1 MTADPGTGKMWAM
14 QATSQ
19 TGTRRAPTAPRLSF
33 RTGDLDE
40 ARQVIGE
47 MYYANSIDVLDRE
60 RRLDASFEVVRLG
73 PLTLGDMRC
82 GADVRMRFGDL
93 GAYHV
98 DVPLSGELTWRQ
110 ATRTP
115 VTANAGRA
123 AVFHPAGEPTLE
135 RWNRDCRLLAVKI
148 GAEDLLSQ
156 LEVLLDRSVP
166 AGLRLAPELDISQGP
181 GLSWAR
187 LVALTVREMDNEHG
201 ALTQPL
207 MAARLQDA
215 LLTGLLLATEHRYR
229 EELDEPVGAALPGPV
244 KRVVDAIHAHPERP
258 FTTVELAGIGQVGA
272 RWLQEGFR
280 RHVGM
285 SPMAYLRDV
294 RMTRVHAELHKAD
307 PSQLTVGEAAYRW
320 GFTHLGRFADNYR
333 TRFGELPSQ
342 TLGAP

>member
-1 MTADPGTGKMWAM
+1 M

-19 TGTRRAPTAPRLSF
+19 TGTRRAPTASRLSF

-47 MYYANSIDVLDRE
+47 TYYANSIDVLDRE
-60 RRLDASFEVVRLG
+60 RRLDAAFEVVRLG
-73 PLTLGDMRC
+73 PLTLGDLRC
-82 GADVRMRFGDL
+82 GTDVHMRFGDL

-98 DVPLSGELTWRQ
+98 DVPLSGELAWRQ
-110 ATRTP
+110 ASRTP
-115 VTANAGRA
+115 ATADVRRA
-123 AVFHPAGEPTLE
+123 AVFHPQGESTLE
-135 RWNRDCRLLAVKI
+135 RWHGDCRLLAVKI
-148 GAEDLLSQ
+148 GATDLLRH
-156 LEVLLDRSVP
+156 LELLLDRSVP
-166 AGLRLAPELDISQGP
+166 TGMRLAPELDISRGP

-187 LVALTVREMDNEHG
+187 LVALAVKEMDNEHG
-201 ALTQPL
+201 ALAQPL

-229 EELDEPVGAALPGPV
+229 EALDEPVGAALPGPV

-258 FTTVELAGIGQVGA
+258 FTTTELAGIGQVGA

-280 RHVGM
+280 RHLGM

-294 RMTRVHAELHKAD
+294 RMTRVHTELRQAD
-307 PSQLTVGEAAYRW
+307 PAQLTVGEAAYRW

-333 TRFGELPSQ
+333 RRFGELPSQ
-342 TLGAP
+342 TLSTP